1 MPLSYLRR
9 LLGELKLGLSGKC
22 NDGSY
27 MDAISSMSS
36 GLAKDMPDGSASSCS
51 GIMLGLV
58 IFEDGVED
66 DVVLDGLLATTG
78 RGGGGNTPCNKNC
91 LCNAFISS
99 ASSSS
104 SASFLSNNSEMANLE
119 REG

>member
-1 MPLSYLRR
+1 M
-9 LLGELKLGLSGKC
+9 GELKLGLSGKC

-36 GLAKDMPDGSASSCS
+36 GLAEEIPDGSASSCS
-51 GIMLGLV
+51 GIIMLLGSDNIV
-58 IFEDGVED
+58 RGGADE

-91 LCNAFISS
+91 LRNAFISS